1 MLYRS
6 FQLFFVQ
13 PLKEIADAIKS
24 HVIFIYN
31 FCINS
36 ITCKNCTLK
45 TDEDVANEGFM
56 VFKFILFCIITNMA
70 INEAFLGINSDLF
83 KEMQS
88 QIVFLLFFYISFTL
102 CYYLFYLYGKLVKN
116 SVHTI
121 ILLSN
126 WLIVMV
132 ATTIVFQLTG
142 ILNPNRSSQNGS
154 SDLITIDILC
164 TILVYFLVLVVQ
176 MYRLYKTQI
185 IKWFDVFAY
194 LISWVI
200 FSFLLIVK
208 GVIIENLIS

>member
-6 FQLFFVQ
+6 FQLFFVN

-24 HVIFIYN
+24 HIIFIYN

-36 ITCKNCTLK
+36 VTCKNCTLK

-70 INEAFLGINSDLF
+70 INEAFLDINSDLF
-83 KEMQS
+83 KEMLS

-102 CYYLFYLYGKLVKN
+102 CYYIFYLYGKLVKN

-121 ILLSN
+121 ILSCN

-142 ILNPNRSSQNGS
+142 ILNPNRISQTGFS
-154 SDLITIDILC
+154 ELMSIDILW
-164 TILVYFLVLVVQ
+164 TILVYLVVLVVQ
-176 MYRLYKTQI
+176 MYRLYKKQI
-185 IKWFDVFAY
+185 IKWFDIFVY

-208 GVIIENLIS
+208 GVIIQGLIS